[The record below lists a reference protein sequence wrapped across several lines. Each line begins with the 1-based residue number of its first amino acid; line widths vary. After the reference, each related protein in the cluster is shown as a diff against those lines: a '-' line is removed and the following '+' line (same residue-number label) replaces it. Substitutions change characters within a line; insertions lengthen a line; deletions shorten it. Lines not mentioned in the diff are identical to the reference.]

1 MQPLWPKKNTVK
13 FGLCTTFRYAEKDQ
27 WIQVALPGHLLSAN
41 RLPFLPETNTERSE
55 RRATEL
61 PIFQFYESYSCH
73 QLARSSGLCFAQICV
88 YSMTCDSHQI
98 HRIKT
103 WQVAMLRIP
112 WKHQCVRI
120 EYDALPLALLLSH
133 ILHTG
138 YHCQRFSNILKSLC
152 LREPERM
159 GGSPSKQLQ
168 HSTSQ
173 SQMQEVYTN
182 WKSLKVTAA
191 RSWMSVQLGCTCAT
205 WIPPPAGHYGI
216 WARLNAIAAKLVM
229 KIYEDLWRFM
239 KCSFLF
245 ISHCW
250 LLSVVTISG
259 ASLVASWVNT
269 LETKGT
275 CSKHCHDCHAVI

>member
-112 WKHQCVRI
+112 WKHTHWSSLISVWESNTMHFLLHSCSATFYIQDTTAKDSQIFSNHYASGSQSEWVVVLQNNSNIQLRKVKCRKSTQT
-120 EYDALPLALLLSH
+120 ESHWKSLPQGPGCLCNWGALALLGFPRLLGIMAS
-133 ILHTG
+133 G
-138 YHCQRFSNILKSLC
+138 
-152 LREPERM
+152 P
-159 GGSPSKQLQ
+159 G
-168 HSTSQ
+168 
-173 SQMQEVYTN
+173 
-182 WKSLKVTAA
+182 
-191 RSWMSVQLGCTCAT
+191 WM
-205 WIPPPAGHYGI
+205 P
-216 WARLNAIAAKLVM
+216 
-229 KIYEDLWRFM
+229 
-239 KCSFLF
+239 
-245 ISHCW
+245 
-250 LLSVVTISG
+250 
-259 ASLVASWVNT
+259 
-269 LETKGT
+269 
-275 CSKHCHDCHAVI
+275 